1 MLGLGLRQLQ
11 EALNR
16 KADEIQHEFL
26 RLSEV
31 LDKNSAELMELEGDA
46 RQALRE
52 EQKKLRERRMQVA
65 DEINVWRE
73 RARSVTQTGGDT
85 SLRDL
90 LVELKALDE
99 PTIAAEIERV
109 EFILEKPQQ
118 AQDEFDMAFDDDQEE
133 TPAARL
139 ITRGLTEYN
148 LRLTDSTGRE
158 RAALEFAN
166 RPGISQDDEV
176 LAELEASADHPDP
189 MVEELV
195 RLTLLQMYRFRA
207 LRFAD
212 LDMAHQA
219 VQELARM
226 KAREVVPVLSE
237 IVKTPRT
244 GYTAG
249 LGDQEAVE
257 TTNTRSRMVALLRL
271 VEWHTPEAQ
280 AAIRS
285 VQFDKEAEISRA
297 AKRAL
302 EVFPGQWTGTIKR
315 PQT

>member
-1 MLGLGLRQLQ
+1 VLGLGLRQLQ

-16 KADEIQHEFL
+16 KADEVQREFL
-26 RLSEV
+26 SLSDV
-31 LDKNSAELMELEGDA
+31 LDKNSAELLELEGDA
-46 RQALRE
+46 RQALRQ
-52 EQKKLRERRMQVA
+52 EQRKLRERRMLIA
-65 DEINVWRE
+65 DEINLWRE
-73 RARSVTQTGGDT
+73 RARAVTRTGGDT

-90 LVELKALDE
+90 LAELKQLDE
-99 PTIAAEIERV
+99 PAIHGAVERV
-109 EFILEKPQQ
+109 EFILDQPQV
-118 AQDEFDMAFDDDQEE
+118 AQDEFDASFEDDQEE

-148 LRLTDSTGRE
+148 LRLTDSAGRE

-166 RPGISQDDEV
+166 RPGLSQNLDV
-176 LAELEASADHPDP
+176 LAELEAAADHPDP

-195 RLTLLQMYRFRA
+195 RLTLIQIYRFRA

-212 LDMAHQA
+212 LELSHQA
-219 VQELARM
+219 VQALARM
-226 KAREVVPVLSE
+226 KAREVVPILAE

-244 GYTAG
+244 GFTASQG
-249 LGDQEAVE
+249 GEDPVEA
-257 TTNTRSRMVALLRL
+257 TNTRSRMVALLRL

-280 AAIRS
+280 VAIRS
-285 VQFDKEAEISRA
+285 VQFDKEAEIARA

-302 EVFPGQWTGTIKR
+302 EVFPGQWTGTITR

>member
-16 KADEIQHEFL
+16 KADEVQREFL
-26 RLSEV
+26 SLSDV
-31 LDKNSAELMELEGDA
+31 LGKNSAELLELEGEA

-52 EQKKLRERRMQVA
+52 EQRKLREHRTQVA
-65 DEINVWRE
+65 DEVNLWRE

-90 LVELKALDE
+90 LVELKALDD
-99 PTIAAEIERV
+99 PVIRGAIERV
-109 EFILEKPQQ
+109 EFILERPQS
-118 AQDEFDMAFDDDQEE
+118 AQDEFEAGFDDDQEE

-139 ITRGLTEYN
+139 ITRGLTEYS

-158 RAALEFAN
+158 RTALEFAN
-166 RPGISQDDEV
+166 RPGISQDPNV
-176 LAELEASADHPDP
+176 LTELEAAFDHPDP

-195 RLTLLQMYRFRA
+195 RLTLIQIYRFRA

-212 LDMAHQA
+212 LEKAHQA

-226 KAREVVPVLSE
+226 KAREVVPVLAE
-237 IVKTPRT
+237 IIRTPRT
-244 GYTAG
+244 GFTA
-249 LGDQEAVE
+249 DQEEGELIEA
-257 TTNTRSRMVALLRL
+257 TNTRSRMVALLRL

-280 AAIRS
+280 IAIRN
-285 VQFDKEAEISRA
+285 VQFDKEAEIARA

-302 EVFPGQWTGTIKR
+302 EVFPGQWTGTITR
-315 PQT
+315 PQA

>member
-1 MLGLGLRQLQ
+1 MLGQGLRQLQ

-16 KADEIQHEFL
+16 KADEVQREFL

-31 LDKNSAELMELEGDA
+31 LDNNSAELLELEGDA

-52 EQKKLRERRMQVA
+52 EQRKLRDRRMQVA
-65 DEINVWRE
+65 DEINLWRE

-90 LVELKALDE
+90 LAELEQLEE
-99 PTIAAEIERV
+99 PAIQSAVERV
-109 EFILEKPQQ
+109 HFILDRPQL
-118 AQDEFDMAFDDDQEE
+118 AQDEFETGYEDDQEE

-158 RAALEFAN
+158 RTALEFAN
-166 RPGISQDDEV
+166 RPGISQNPDV
-176 LAELEASADHPDP
+176 LAELEAAVDHPDP

-195 RLTLLQMYRFRA
+195 RLTLIQIYRFRA

-212 LDMAHQA
+212 LELAHQA

-226 KAREVVPVLSE
+226 KAREVVPVLAE

-244 GYTAG
+244 GYTAVQ
-249 LGDQEAVE
+249 GDHEAVE
-257 TTNTRSRMVALLRL
+257 ATNTRSRMVALLRL

-280 AAIRS
+280 IAIRS
-285 VQFDKEAEISRA
+285 VQFDKEAEIARA

-302 EVFPGQWTGTIKR
+302 EVFPGQWTGTIPR